1 MDGTMIKGPKLSAV
15 KLKAS
20 QPSKRF
26 HQRLT
31 LNLIVSR
38 KNFLSLLNSMVSMPD
53 DRFHESI
60 DGIDLNDALALAAY
74 IEQLLMA
81 EQQWI
86 LNRLSWLFTSQ
97 SFLITAFVVLLSS
110 DNHSPTA
117 HLLRIALP
125 ILGLFC
131 CIIVAIAIR
140 AAERVRK
147 PLENRR
153 AFLSMHINDI
163 VKNPKL
169 VPALGSSKALRDNP
183 WTLHHGSL
191 PHNVLPWAFAVLWLL
206 LLMSLGL

>member
-1 MDGTMIKGPKLSAV
+1 MR
-15 KLKAS
+15 LKAS
-20 QPSKRF
+20 QASKRSQSQQKLPLSPF
-26 HQRLT
+26 KK
-31 LNLIVSR
+31 NL
-38 KNFLSLLNSMVSMPD
+38 LYLLDSMMSMSD
-53 DRFHESI
+53 DSIHESI
-60 DGIDLNDALALAAY
+60 DGIDLRDALALAAH
-74 IEQLLMA
+74 IEQLLMT

-110 DNHSPTA
+110 GNHSPAA

-125 ILGLFC
+125 LLGLFC
-131 CIIVAIAIR
+131 CVTVAIAIR

-163 VKNPKL
+163 VKSPKL
-169 VPALGSSKALRDNP
+169 VPVLGSSKALRDNP

-191 PHNVLPWAFAVLWLL
+191 PHIVLPWAFAILWLL
-206 LLMSLGL
+206 LLMTLVL

>member
-1 MDGTMIKGPKLSAV
+1 MPKLSAV

-20 QPSKRF
+20 QTSKRS

-38 KNFLSLLNSMVSMPD
+38 KNFLSLLNSMISMPD
-53 DRFHESI
+53 DRFDESI
-60 DGIDLNDALALAAY
+60 NGIDLNDALALAAY

-97 SFLITAFVVLLSS
+97 SFLVTAFVVLLSS
-110 DNHSPTA
+110 GNYSPTA

-125 ILGLFC
+125 VLGLFC
-131 CIIVAIAIR
+131 CVIVAIAIR

-163 VKNPKL
+163 VKTPKL
-169 VPALGSSKALRDNP
+169 VPVLGSSKALRNNP

-191 PHNVLPWAFAVLWLL
+191 PHIVLPWAFAVLWLL

>member
-1 MDGTMIKGPKLSAV
+1 MR
-15 KLKAS
+15 LKAS
-20 QPSKRF
+20 QASKRS
-26 HQRLT
+26 QSQQKLP
-31 LNLIVSR
+31 LNPF
-38 KNFLSLLNSMVSMPD
+38 KKKFLSLLDSMMSMPD
-53 DRFHESI
+53 DSIHESI
-60 DGIDLNDALALAAY
+60 DGIDLRDALALAAY
-74 IEQLLMA
+74 IEQLLMT

-110 DNHSPTA
+110 GNHSPAA

-125 ILGLFC
+125 LLGLFC
-131 CIIVAIAIR
+131 CVTVAIAIR

-163 VKNPKL
+163 VKSPKL
-169 VPALGSSKALRDNP
+169 VPVLGSSKALRDNP

-191 PHNVLPWAFAVLWLL
+191 PHIVLPWAFAVLWLL